1 MRAVLVF
8 ARPQFC
14 TRRFS
19 SFGCPSHDH
28 DDPIVTVAAANP
40 MIGQLDRHHD
50 SETAFTFK
58 SDASPKAWDLEV
70 PPAAVPRLSHGLW
83 PGLHVAAY
91 HGVLWPVA
99 RGRGLSRRMGFTSR
113 MLPVGIIL
121 QAAAG
126 AQRARPAT
134 GHPDLEA
141 LARGL
146 DAEQCRNN
154 AGTMQKQCRNNA
166 ETMQERCRKDA
177 GRMKVRVPDSD
188 GAGPGASGWA
198 LASDRAQPQPAVAAA
213 STCGA

>member
-1 MRAVLVF
+1 LRAVLVF

-99 RGRGLSRRMGFTSR
+99 RGRGLSSPSGDGPSR
-113 MLPVGIIL
+113 LGSPGK
-121 QAAAG
+121 
-126 AQRARPAT
+126 RP
-134 GHPDLEA
+134 G
-141 LARGL
+141 R
-146 DAEQCRNN
+146 
-154 AGTMQKQCRNNA
+154 GTMQEQCRNNA
-166 ETMQERCRKDA
+166 ETMQEECRKDAGRMQERCRKDA